1 MGIKWKS
8 TKPHPVR
15 AWLSFFLG
23 WTSILVFLVIGAYLQ
38 FPASEAG
45 QTLRTLLEGDY
56 LNSEGFIQR
65 MSRDFQAILQY
76 VSGYDWTAAAGDT
89 VSPGDTALE
98 SPEIYIAQEDYGGFL
113 FSVAAIDPD
122 LISYID
128 AECENVI
135 YYAENTKTRET
146 WTNATDEQIA
156 ALTGSLRP
164 KGFDY
169 RLHWDGETLN
179 IDKADLPASS
189 SAHFYQLCFPS
200 PARLQA
206 ACPDT
211 SDLQIW
217 IAAAGEPVFSSHFYS
232 DQQAYYQSVY
242 FSFLQFQITF
252 FLFQMLLSVLTLSI
266 FLFPYY
272 LFHRAD
278 KREASLKIAGF
289 LSHIWIEVKLL
300 LLIVWLILAVLALID
315 PFWGFS
321 LPADFWV
328 VWLCVLDLRR
338 NGRAVFS
345 KSLIGSLL
353 AHSSRIA
360 AAKPFQ
366 KKMIRRFQIFCAVEV
381 LCVVPGFALIG
392 SAVALLMIAAA
403 VWYYISLQ
411 KTASDMGLL
420 LDRIDEITTGNPE
433 PLAAMPINPEI
444 HQAVMK
450 LDRIQDGI
458 SSAVEE
464 RVRSERMKIELIT
477 NVSHDIKTPLTSI
490 IGYVDLLRQETDLPD
505 YVRDYIAI
513 LARKSE
519 RLKNMVQ
526 DIFDVSKAASGNID
540 LEWSTLDLTKL
551 IRQTLADMEE
561 NIIDSGL
568 IFRVKLPPDPVFIRT
583 DGNRMYR
590 VFQNLIK
597 NALQYS
603 LEGSRV
609 FVQVRLENDLA
620 VTEIKNT
627 SRYEIDFDSDEI
639 TERFVRGDASRSTE
653 GSGLGLSIAKTFT
666 NACGGEFSITTDA
679 DLFCAKLEVPLSN
692 QSPEQA

>member
-1 MGIKWKS
+1 
-8 TKPHPVR
+8 
-15 AWLSFFLG
+15 
-23 WTSILVFLVIGAYLQ
+23 
-38 FPASEAG
+38 
-45 QTLRTLLEGDY
+45 
-56 LNSEGFIQR
+56 
-65 MSRDFQAILQY
+65 MSRDFQAILQHI
-76 VSGYDWTAAAGDT
+76 SGYDWTAAAGDT

-135 YYAENTKTRET
+135 YYAENTKTRENLDECHRR
-146 WTNATDEQIA
+146 TNRGSDGKPAPQRLRLPPATGTAKRSTSTKQ
-156 ALTGSLRP
+156 
-164 KGFDY
+164 
-169 RLHWDGETLN
+169 N
-179 IDKADLPASS
+179 LPASS

-353 AHSSRIA
+353 AHIQPYRRSKA
-360 AAKPFQ
+360 VPE
-366 KKMIRRFQIFCAVEV
+366 KMIRRFQIFCAVEV
-381 LCVVPGFALIG
+381 LCIVPGFALIG
-392 SAVALLMIAAA
+392 SAVALIMVAAA

-444 HQAVMK
+444 HQAAMK

-490 IGYVDLLRQETDLPD
+490 IGYVDLLRQETICP
-505 YVRDYIAI
+505 IT
-513 LARKSE
+513 
-519 RLKNMVQ
+519 
-526 DIFDVSKAASGNID
+526 SGIISPF
-540 LEWSTLDLTKL
+540 WP
-551 IRQTLADMEE
+551 E
-561 NIIDSGL
+561 N
-568 IFRVKLPPDPVFIRT
+568 
-583 DGNRMYR
+583 
-590 VFQNLIK
+590 
-597 NALQYS
+597 
-603 LEGSRV
+603 
-609 FVQVRLENDLA
+609 
-620 VTEIKNT
+620 
-627 SRYEIDFDSDEI
+627 
-639 TERFVRGDASRSTE
+639 RS
-653 GSGLGLSIAKTFT
+653 A
-666 NACGGEFSITTDA
+666 
-679 DLFCAKLEVPLSN
+679 
-692 QSPEQA
+692 